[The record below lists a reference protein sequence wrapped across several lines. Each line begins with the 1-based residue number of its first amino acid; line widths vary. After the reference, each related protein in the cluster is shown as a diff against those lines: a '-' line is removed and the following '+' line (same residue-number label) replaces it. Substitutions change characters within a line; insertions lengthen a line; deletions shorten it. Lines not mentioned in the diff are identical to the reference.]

1 MFRLLAT
8 VTLCSVLFGQ
18 SPSLASLNDDS
29 VDKEAYEQ
37 RLAALSQQLSEARKN
52 ADEKARSLLSRTN
65 EKDQAKLDLDRISS
79 VTQIKKTSLGSLQNA
94 NASIATEIAEN
105 KKRIIAQEGAA
116 TTLSAQINSL
126 VAKEKQAGEDQRSA
140 ADDADLATKAVNT
153 QNANLADI
161 QKEITDNQ
169 TQISRND
176 TLIAENETQLATS
189 QSELTDLEEQERQLL
204 AEKSDIQQQQ
214 KDLRNDM
221 DDIDRAFRS
230 LQKQIADND
239 LIVQKAS
246 DALQMKD
253 ESIAGIERTLEEQ
266 KRKLADANDKLGKE
280 TQKSAAIAKAIEEL
294 RKKQSTENTNLK
306 AIDIENE
313 SLTESIT
320 QSNAEIASIDSQ
332 LENVKTQIAEVQS
345 KLKDATDK
353 GPLEERLMEL
363 KAKQTE
369 LAASLKTQRDLLA
382 KDKAARTALIGKKA
396 EVKLRLVDIDN
407 QAAQKA
413 DEQTAIAQVIGAAAK
428 EEQAAKVALDASSR
442 SLDKA
447 KTDLVAAKAEAE
459 RLYSIQ
465 DKLDERWQELDGFQ
479 DLLAKKGPFLST
491 VLISLNASLRIVQDE
506 ALPKVQSAETTAKQ
520 LLADLTATH
529 QQLLAEGR
537 KLQREKTDNTTSLA
551 EYQRQSGLRA
561 AELKAAER
569 IVTETR
575 NSLLVA
581 RQTLAGINAEVASLR
596 TSIADRDALIAKN
609 QIAIKV
615 AIDEISKLDG
625 QIVAQTKVL
634 NDAQLAEKW
643 ARDIWE
649 PLEQAAVA
657 AAKATDEAKTLLA
670 SRIAAYQKAL
680 ADVVQKAA
688 KDAQGP
694 GATEGLSG
702 GAPGSIAGALAGEIS
717 WKQEGSSQLR
727 AAEFA
732 KAFDVA
738 RAQAVSANVIA
749 DIRENS
755 AQQAE
760 RIANVSLQAS
770 FDAGIKRG
778 KADGMKSGILLGDT
792 AEAEKRGYDAGYAV
806 GKRRVESE
814 MEQALR
820 KVNYQQREAEILK
833 DDPPVIPPTREKRD
847 ATKEQ
852 AAYFGVSHLL
862 RLFQVTEAVAAD
874 GLGVIPA
881 SQVPKVTYSGR
892 KYLDSGLKPFHADF
906 AGVYRAAYDEAYS
919 KAYTAS
925 YLDSYRTQFVKAH
938 GDAFAA
944 AKAKSLQ
951 DGFAD
956 EVKKGT
962 EAGTKDGLFEALG
975 YNAGRD
981 AGLIEGKKKGELTA
995 LERGKSAGDAQGY
1008 KDNQEPARL
1017 AAIANG
1023 RADCDSVY
1031 RNSVR
1036 LVAKTPNLSLVEE
1049 VANKRIELNE
1059 KLSWGGTLRNFGGT
1073 RAEKATVTIQVDA
1086 ASIRGVK
1093 FDKNTI
1099 TLAAVEANSE
1109 VEFSNL
1115 LTGVVTPDSQV
1126 AFKAGVFY
1134 DSKKVAEFAFTQ
1146 EIYAPFLVSFSDYY
1160 YATKSMR
1167 VGDVGRGNGYLNAV
1181 RVKSLGDAKL
1191 LDDLKVAISLA
1202 DASVGKTSWY
1212 QTTGEFV
1219 ALDEKATDG
1228 TRFKGFF
1235 LNAAASAGLAKN
1247 KIRVRLQNKLGQIVF
1262 DKIVDAPVEVR
1273 Q

>member
-1 MFRLLAT
+1 M
-8 VTLCSVLFGQ
+8 
-18 SPSLASLNDDS
+18 
-29 VDKEAYEQ
+29 
-37 RLAALSQQLSEARKN
+37 
-52 ADEKARSLLSRTN
+52 
-65 EKDQAKLDLDRISS
+65 
-79 VTQIKKTSLGSLQNA
+79 
-94 NASIATEIAEN
+94 
-105 KKRIIAQEGAA
+105 
-116 TTLSAQINSL
+116 
-126 VAKEKQAGEDQRSA
+126 
-140 ADDADLATKAVNT
+140 
-153 QNANLADI
+153 
-161 QKEITDNQ
+161 
-169 TQISRND
+169 
-176 TLIAENETQLATS
+176 
-189 QSELTDLEEQERQLL
+189 L
-204 AEKSDIQQQQ
+204 AEKNDIQQQQ

-230 LQKQIADND
+230 LQKAADAWQ
-239 LIVQKAS
+239 LKE
-246 DALQMKD
+246 
-253 ESIAGIERTLEEQ
+253 ESVANIGRALEEQ
-266 KRKLADANDKLGKE
+266 KRKLAEASDKLSKE
-280 TQKSAAIAKAIEEL
+280 TQKSAVITKAIEEL
-294 RKKQSTENTNLK
+294 RRKQSTENTNLK

-313 SLTESIT
+313 SLTESISQT
-320 QSNAEIASIDSQ
+320 NAEIAQIDTQ
-332 LENVKTQIAEVQS
+332 VEGVKTQIAEVQS
-345 KLKDATDK
+345 KLKDAADK
-353 GPLEERLMEL
+353 APLEERLAEL
-363 KAKQTE
+363 KTKQAE
-369 LAASLKTQRDLLA
+369 LAASLKIQRDSLA
-382 KDKAARTALIGKKA
+382 KDKAASTALIGKKA
-396 EVKLRLVDIDN
+396 DVKLRLVDIDN
-407 QAAQKA
+407 QVAQKT
-413 DEQTAIAQVIGAAAK
+413 DEQTTNQQLIGAVAK
-428 EEQAAKVALDASSR
+428 EEQAAKAAVDASAR

-447 KTDLVAAKAEAE
+447 NNDLAAAKAEAE

-506 ALPKVQSAETTAKQ
+506 ALPKVQRAETTAKQ
-520 LLADLTATH
+520 ALADLTATH

-537 KLQREKTDNTTSLA
+537 KLQREKTDNTTSLT
-551 EYQRQSGLRA
+551 ECQRQSAMRV

-569 IVTETR
+569 AVADTR
-575 NSLLVA
+575 SALLTA

-596 TSIADRDALIAKN
+596 TSISDREALIAKN
-609 QIAIKV
+609 QTAIKA
-615 AIDEISKLDG
+615 AIDEIGKLDS

-634 NDAQLAEKW
+634 NDAQAAEKL

-649 PLEQAAVA
+649 PLEQSAVA
-657 AAKATDEAKTLLA
+657 AAKVTDEAKALLA
-670 SRIAAYQKAL
+670 NRTTAYQRAL
-680 ADVVQKAA
+680 VEVVQKAA

-694 GATEGLSG
+694 GVTEGLSG
-702 GAPGSIAGALAGEIS
+702 GAPGATAGAIAGELS

-732 KAFDVA
+732 KAFASA
-738 RAQAVSANVIA
+738 RAQSLTANVVA
-749 DIRENS
+749 DTRENS

-760 RIANVSLQAS
+760 RAANASLQAS

-778 KADGMKSGILLGDT
+778 KADGMKSGILLGDN
-792 AEAEKRGYDAGYAV
+792 AESEKRGYFAGYAV
-806 GKRRVESE
+806 GKQRVEVE

-847 ATKEQ
+847 ASKEQ
-852 AAYFGVSHLL
+852 AAYFGAARLL
-862 RLFQVTEAVAAD
+862 WLFQETEAVATD

-881 SQVPKVTYSGR
+881 SQVPMVTYSER
-892 KYLDSGLKPFHADF
+892 KYFDTGFKPFHADF
-906 AGVYRAAYDEAYS
+906 ADMYRAAYDAAYS
-919 KAYTAS
+919 NAYIGS

-938 GDAFAA
+938 GEAFAA
-944 AKAKSLQ
+944 AKAKSLK

-956 EVKKGT
+956 EVKRGT

-981 AGLIEGKKKGELTA
+981 SGLIEGKKKGEATA
-995 LERGKSAGDAQGY
+995 LERGKLLGDAQGY

-1036 LVAKTPNLSLVEE
+1036 LVAKTPNLTLVEE
-1049 VANKRIELNE
+1049 VANNRIELNE

-1093 FDKNTI
+1093 FDKNTV

-1115 LTGVVTPDSQV
+1115 LTGVVTPDSQLS
-1126 AFKAGVFY
+1126 FKAGVFY

-1191 LDDLKVAISLA
+1191 LDDLKVAITLN

-1219 ALDEKATDG
+1219 ALDGKATDG
-1228 TRFKGFF
+1228 SRFKGFF
-1235 LNAAASAGLAKN
+1235 LNAATSAGLAKN
-1247 KIRVRLQNKLGQIVF
+1247 KIRVRMQNKLGQIVF
-1262 DKIVDAPVEVR
+1262 DKVIDAPVEVR